1 MDEILDMPLHLRK
14 PELTALALLFYLAA
28 LGPLL
33 PGRPRADGRVLLLAF
48 GVTVGLLMLAW
59 AEARLHPL
67 AFSIARDWIALGLVL
82 TCYRTLDWFSPVRYA
97 GSLELSWVRLDQIVL
112 INWGLR
118 AAIESSGK
126 LFPFYLELCYL
137 LTSAAGA
144 AGLAVLYLNRKRDR
158 CDTFLFVYLLGTL
171 AAYAIIPFFPSQPP
185 RIAFPFAQ
193 APTVATAIRTVNL
206 SLLGKA
212 GIHSGVFPSAHVSST
227 FAAAWGMWLAIPER
241 RVYGWLFL
249 VYAASV
255 ALATVYGR
263 YHYAVDAVAGIAVS
277 LIPVAVCLLCRRFRS
292 TPVPA
297 SRIVTLGNNGHIET
311 KIGD

>member
-1 MDEILDMPLHLRK
+1 LKPPGRFYLRK

-33 PGRPRADGRVLLLAF
+33 PGRPRADGRVLLLALA
-48 GVTVGLLMLAW
+48 VTIALLALAW
-59 AEARLHPL
+59 GEARIHPL

-97 GSLELSWVRLDQIVL
+97 GFLEHSWVRLDQLVL
-112 INWGLR
+112 IKWGLR
-118 AAIESSGK
+118 AAIESTGK
-126 LFPFYLELCYL
+126 LLPFYLELCYL

-158 CDTFLFVYLLGTL
+158 CDQFLFVYLLGTL
-171 AAYAIIPFFPSQPP
+171 AVYALIPFFPSQPP
-185 RIAFPFAQ
+185 RTAFPFAQ
-193 APTVATAIRTVNL
+193 APTVQTVIRSVNL
-206 SLLGKA
+206 ALLGKA

-241 RVYGWLFL
+241 SFYGWLFL
-249 VYAASV
+249 LYAASV
-255 ALATVYGR
+255 AVATVYGR
-263 YHYAVDAVAGIAVS
+263 YHYAVDAVAGIVVS
-277 LIPVAVCLLCRRFRS
+277 LVPVAVWLFFSRFGRQ
-292 TPVPA
+292 VL
-297 SRIVTLGNNGHIET
+297 SRGSGCYAGNDGHTET